1 MIQTKHPIVYGD
13 RSEKQ
18 GKIMV
23 EVRPLEMKKEGI
35 NYLVIDWDITLSPT
49 QAISSKEVFY
59 DNDKIN
65 QLDAYLESTNDFS
78 EMTKSEKEWAKVKLA
93 LMLDTQTNLLSNGKT
108 IRGLEPQDW
117 EFTPED
123 LAVAPEE

>member
-1 MIQTKHPIVYGD
+1 MIQTKEIIIYGD

-23 EVRPLEMKKEGI
+23 EVRPLEMTKEGI
-35 NYLVIDWDITLSPT
+35 NYLVIDWDISLSPPV
-49 QAISSKEVFY
+49 AILSKEVFY
-59 DNDKIN
+59 DNDEIN

-93 LMLDTQTNLLSNGKT
+93 LMIDTQTNLLLNGKT
-108 IRGLEPQDW
+108 IRGLEPSDW
-117 EFTPED
+117 EFSE
-123 LAVAPEE
+123 

>member
-1 MIQTKHPIVYGD
+1 MIQTKEIITYGD

-23 EVRPLEMKKEGI
+23 EVRPLEMRKDGI
-35 NYLVIDWDITLSPT
+35 NYLVIDWDITLDPPE
-49 QAISSKEVFY
+49 AISSKEVFY

-65 QLDAYLESTNDFS
+65 QLDIYLEATNDFS
-78 EMTKSEKEWAKVKLA
+78 EMTKSEKEWLKVKLA

-108 IRGLEPQDW
+108 IRGLEPNDW
-117 EFTPED
+117 EFSE
-123 LAVAPEE
+123 